1 MVFAI
6 PNDSNKRFDMDTDQK
21 ISYSNRP
28 VIKETP
34 VVDFNSIRVG
44 VKTLD
49 DAVFKLGDLRKT
61 NPRLADKCSVLR
73 AIDNYDLKTMR
84 EISNFFYRTSG
95 IYMLKIKNI
104 RMKS

>member
-6 PNDSNKRFDMDTDQK
+6 PNDSNKKFDIDTDQK

-34 VVDFNSIRVG
+34 PIDFNSIKVG

-49 DAVFKLGDLRKT
+49 DAIFKLGDLRKT

-84 EISNFFYRTSG
+84 
-95 IYMLKIKNI
+95 
-104 RMKS
+104 